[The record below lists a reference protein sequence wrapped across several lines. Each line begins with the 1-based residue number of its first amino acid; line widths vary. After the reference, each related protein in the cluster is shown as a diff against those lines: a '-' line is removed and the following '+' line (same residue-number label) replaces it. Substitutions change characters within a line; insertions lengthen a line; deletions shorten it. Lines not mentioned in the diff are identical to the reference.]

1 MKLLKA
7 FSQGDGAHCGLSDW
21 YADGEA
27 ELMAALAAHEPFN
40 TDWYSSKKDLVK
52 QLSPVWIASARIW
65 SMDGKTIR
73 VAVSVSDDFDTIGKG
88 ESYASWSIEKIQ
100 WAIQDAWAEAAKDQ
114 EANAEYVGFSINKH
128 SDEAFPGL
136 MHSSWV
142 ESYLVDI
149 GWGESI
155 FPPSDYYHWW
165 GWQHDQNSDGEGTPD
180 SRIPTSTVVAF
191 EKWAMS
197 WCNRATKEKTLRIGE
212 WEMIPWRS
220 HPPEAREDPSDYA
233 GMGWVGRDGRP

>member
-1 MKLLKA
+1 MKVLKA

-27 ELMAALAAHEPFN
+27 ELIAALAAHEPFD
-40 TDWYSSKKDLVK
+40 TDWYSSKKE
-52 QLSPVWIASARIW
+52 IASARIW

-73 VAVSVSDDFDTIGKG
+73 VAVSVSDDFDTIGEG

-100 WAIQDAWAEAAKDQ
+100 WAIQDAWAEAEKDQ
-114 EANAEYVGFSINKH
+114 EANAEYVGFRINKH
-128 SDEAFPGL
+128 SDK
-136 MHSSWV
+136 SSCV
-142 ESYLVDI
+142 EYYLVDI
-149 GWGESI
+149 GWGESTS
-155 FPPSDYYHWW
+155 PPGDCYHWW

-180 SRIPTSTVVAF
+180 PRIPTSTVVAF

-197 WCNRATKEKTLRIGE
+197 WCNGKTKEKTLRIGE

-220 HPPEAREDPSDYA
+220 RPPEAREDPSDYA